1 VNDWASHMLST
12 EKTLRAL
19 NKHLTD
25 RPPAK
30 PFTVDELDTVHGKV
44 LEAMRHLASVATWAD
59 KHRER
64 S

>member
-19 NKHLTD
+19 NKDLTD

-30 PFTVDELDTVHGKV
+30 PFTVDELDAVHTKV

>member
-1 VNDWASHMLST
+1 MNDWASHMLST

-30 PFTVDELDTVHGKV
+30 PFTVDELDAVHTKV

>member
-1 VNDWASHMLST
+1 MNDWASHMLST

-19 NKHLTD
+19 NKDLTD

-30 PFTVDELDTVHGKV
+30 PFTVDELDAVHTKV